1 MNKLKGAKCSVHQR
15 IVKKKV
21 SWFSH
26 KCQSAVFNIDNKV
39 SEGSCDTEELKIENR
54 KQLF

>member
-1 MNKLKGAKCSVHQR
+1 MFSSSKNC
-15 IVKKKV
+15 KKKV